1 MGRSHGLGAEGEAR
15 AARLLE
21 AGGYRILARNA
32 RVERIEIDLVAER
45 GDTIAFVEVKTRRGR
60 RYGAPEEAVDG
71 RKRRRLVCG
80 AAAWLRETGRFAG
93 RVRFDVVVCE
103 LDPAGAWHLRHLEDA
118 FDASG

>member
-32 RVERIEIDLVAER
+32 RIERIEIDLVAER
-45 GDTIAFVEVKTRRGR
+45 GGTIAFVEVKTRRSR
-60 RYGAPEEAVDG
+60 RHGAPEEAVDG
-71 RKRRRLVCG
+71 RKRRRLVLG
-80 AAAWLRETGRFAG
+80 AAAWLRETGRPAA

-103 LDPAGAWHLRHLEDA
+103 LDPACVWHLRHLEDA